1 MEDQRDF
8 EDFDQDSEAQ
18 ISEPVNKY
26 PAIEDSWYK
35 NIQQYQ
41 PQAHYPPTDTN
52 PWDDNEN
59 SPESPNQAN
68 QYEDL
73 LNASDKNVPYYKAD
87 TADQEN
93 TGNFLDVKPLARG
106 YSLEEYTDLDF
117 SVKPDPEPKKEEKPA
132 SQKVENQKSKELN
145 LYELEQVEMVESVVV
160 PQGKPAETGR
170 MTASKLFPESLD
182 DPAEDDDD
190 SQFYS
195 LEKTQPKVNK
205 WGVVR
210 QGSFP
215 QENNWSQEG
224 SSQKKVVVEVSQLT
238 FEKGEESFRN
248 KNSEVGKSKYEYKP
262 PQKEESEEE
271 SEEEKVEVIEE
282 DVAAIDHGKILKEFY
297 LSL

>member
-8 EDFDQDSEAQ
+8 EDFEQDSEAQ
-18 ISEPVNKY
+18 ISDPVNKY

-41 PQAHYPPTDTN
+41 PQVNYPPANAN

-59 SPESPNQAN
+59 SPNSPNKAD

-93 TGNFLDVKPLARG
+93 TGNLLDVKPLARG

-117 SVKPDPEPKKEEKPA
+117 STKPDPEPKKEEKPA
-132 SQKVENQKSKELN
+132 SQNQKVENQKSKELN
-145 LYELEQVEMVESVVV
+145 LYELEQVEMAESVLV
-160 PQGKPAETGR
+160 PQGKSSDTGR

-182 DPAEDDDD
+182 DPAEDDDT
-190 SQFYS
+190 QFYS

-210 QGSFP
+210 QGSNP
-215 QENNWSQEG
+215 VNTNNWSQEG
-224 SSQKKVVVEVSQLT
+224 TKKVVEVSQLT
-238 FEKGEESFRN
+238 FEKQEESDSS
-248 KNSEVGKSKYEYKP
+248 KNSAVQKRFEP
-262 PQKEESEEE
+262 PQKEEESEED
-271 SEEEKVEVIEE
+271 EEEKVEVVE
-282 DVAAIDHGKILKEFY
+282 DVVAIDHGKNLIMN
-297 LSL
+297 SLV